1 MKNTGSKTKPIKTG
15 KEIGTT
21 YCLGCKGYTD
31 ILSHKK

>member
-31 ILSHKK
+31 NFKPQK